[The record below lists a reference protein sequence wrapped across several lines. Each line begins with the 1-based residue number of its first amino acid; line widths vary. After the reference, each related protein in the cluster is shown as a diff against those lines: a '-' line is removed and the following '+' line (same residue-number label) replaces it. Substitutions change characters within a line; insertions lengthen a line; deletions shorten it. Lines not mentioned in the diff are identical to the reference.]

1 MFNRI
6 QVRESAVNLST
17 QRVDNNL
24 DFSSAL
30 ISTFLEGMVKVDHW
44 CIRRLGIGWEVW
56 WNRLLVCNSFV
67 RKSLILLLKDKCECL
82 RNLSFKV
89 HSNDRCTYNGAY
101 LLTVE
106 GSRHLNK
113 WKHLKLFRSEL
124 VGRIDWLGHRWF
136 GHEDLNGIWL
146 DGSPILAME
155 TVAAITNGFNDYKLQ
170 RNATI

>member
-1 MFNRI
+1 
-6 QVRESAVNLST
+6 
-17 QRVDNNL
+17 
-24 DFSSAL
+24 
-30 ISTFLEGMVKVDHW
+30 MVKVDHW

-56 WNRLLVCNSFV
+56 WNRLLVCNSYV

-89 HSNDRCTYNGAY
+89 HSNDRWTYNGAY

-106 GSRHLNK
+106 GSWHLNK

-124 VGRIDWLGHRWF
+124 VGRKDWLGQGWF
-136 GHEDLNGIWL
+136 GHENFNSIWL

-170 RNATI
+170 RNATIWYKQWFNDTILEVDALKLRRYVVAT